1 MTESDSFVWVSTR
14 EFAQEFRKTN
24 RTVQRWCSAG
34 FVLSLGY
41 RIRRD
46 ATGHWEVGIPC
57 TEYSFQF
64 RKRDICDTAS

>member
-1 MTESDSFVWVSTR
+1 MTTDSDNIVWVTTS

-24 RTVQRWCSAG
+24 RTVQRWCTAG

-46 ATGHWEVGIPC
+46 VTGHWQVGVPHE
-57 TEYSFQF
+57 EYSKQF
-64 RKRDICDTAS
+64 RRDQATA